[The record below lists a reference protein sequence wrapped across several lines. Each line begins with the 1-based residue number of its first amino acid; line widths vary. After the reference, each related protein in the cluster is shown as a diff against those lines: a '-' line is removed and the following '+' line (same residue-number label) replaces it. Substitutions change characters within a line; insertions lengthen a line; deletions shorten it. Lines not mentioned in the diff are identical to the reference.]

1 LALDGNA
8 LKKTFD
14 AFNDFKARQFLSA
27 FATDSALV
35 LAHIEIDQ
43 KSNEIPAAQK
53 LFEEIALANRLV
65 TLDAMRCK
73 KTFEAAAVNADLI
86 VQLKENQPSLHGRVE
101 DQCRKEP
108 PPWTRK

>member
-1 LALDGNA
+1 MRRPIFSGDCAGG
-8 LKKTFD
+8 
-14 AFNDFKARQFLSA
+14 

-86 VQLKENQPSLHGRVE
+86 VQLKESQPSLHGRVE